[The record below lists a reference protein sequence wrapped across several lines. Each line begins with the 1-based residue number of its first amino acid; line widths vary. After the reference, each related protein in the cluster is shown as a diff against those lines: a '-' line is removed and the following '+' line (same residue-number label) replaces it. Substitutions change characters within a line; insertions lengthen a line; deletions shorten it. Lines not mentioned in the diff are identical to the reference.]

1 MACDAE
7 WQQINTAFDGFVDA
21 ARDLEDAED
30 KLEDEEGFWE
40 EETAGTGAGVLTIV
54 GAIVAGALT
63 GGWGGVAV
71 FAIGSGVGT
80 GGIIYAETDRQDDI
94 DAARAGVTA
103 AQKALAAA
111 TVAWDKSLGD
121 FCRCKARQAATP

>member
-7 WQQINTAFDGFVDA
+7 WQQINTAFDGSVDA

-80 GGIIYAETDRQDDI
+80 GGMSGAETDREPGLHRPPGGAQGPL
-94 DAARAGVTA
+94 RRPAGP
-103 AQKALAAA
+103 
-111 TVAWDKSLGD
+111 S
-121 FCRCKARQAATP
+121 